1 MTKGCYT
8 CRRRRVVCD
17 NGLPTCRKCRTA
29 GKECLGYQ
37 KPLVWVKGGVASRG
51 KMMGLSFDDVI
62 ESPRSRGHCIQQPEE
77 GATGSPDR
85 QEYRLE
91 AVLNDTSLPQTCTS
105 KIESQTV
112 GPDRG
117 RSLVTADPSTP
128 TGDEHQQY
136 IDGNDE
142 TSIVHVPA
150 RSPQST
156 HIPSPR
162 AALVDPLFQDLDRL
176 SRLYISHFNQRC
188 VHDLALYD
196 KVKNPYRDLIPLVA
210 QSRVLSDVLAAVG
223 AVHYASISHAEGSS
237 ILVASGMPVIS
248 GPGLPFQ
255 DNETSATAL
264 SQGPS
269 SQAFEHFLRFKH
281 RALRQL
287 SLDLLDPIT
296 RNDDK
301 TVAGILVLVLLD
313 AMESGSGAW
322 KFHLEGAKNL
332 LRSRQD
338 SMSDSNMRRIVEGLD
353 TFVIDSCLILEI
365 MGSTLARPGA
375 LSKPFYS
382 HKMGPGILK
391 RLEQTSWVGCPAYLL
406 EVIFFVHAQRYS
418 DTDLYDSESSPLNHL
433 SSPES
438 LLHHIQNFDPSAW
451 AQEMQN
457 FFFLT
462 DLSARLALAS
472 AYKAAVYLYASRVL
486 SKSKPNSS
494 SSVTPVKYYRSREHS
509 EAADELIYQL
519 SLIRSPDPHF
529 KCLIWPTF
537 IAGAESKNVS
547 QRTFALDRLQA
558 LWTAISSINV
568 RNAAWVLGIMWQ
580 RQDERR
586 LQREQ
591 AFTSDESINLNHDGN
606 DDDNDDFDWIQELD
620 NSPADW
626 LFI

>member
-1 MTKGCYT
+1 
-8 CRRRRVVCD
+8 
-17 NGLPTCRKCRTA
+17 
-29 GKECLGYQ
+29 
-37 KPLVWVKGGVASRG
+37 
-51 KMMGLSFDDVI
+51 
-62 ESPRSRGHCIQQPEE
+62 
-77 GATGSPDR
+77 
-85 QEYRLE
+85 
-91 AVLNDTSLPQTCTS
+91 
-105 KIESQTV
+105 
-112 GPDRG
+112 
-117 RSLVTADPSTP
+117 
-128 TGDEHQQY
+128 
-136 IDGNDE
+136 
-142 TSIVHVPA
+142 
-150 RSPQST
+150 
-156 HIPSPR
+156 
-162 AALVDPLFQDLDRL
+162 
-176 SRLYISHFNQRC
+176 
-188 VHDLALYD
+188 
-196 KVKNPYRDLIPLVA
+196 
-210 QSRVLSDVLAAVG
+210 
-223 AVHYASISHAEGSS
+223 
-237 ILVASGMPVIS
+237 MPVIS

-287 SLDLLDPIT
+287 SLDLLDPVM
-296 RNDDK
+296 RNDDR

-338 SMSDSNMRRIVEGLD
+338 GMSDSNMRRIVEGLD

-451 AQEMQN
+451 AQEMQS
-457 FFFLT
+457 FLFLT

-486 SKSKPNSS
+486 SKSKLNSS
-494 SSVTPVKYYRSREHS
+494 SSITPVKYYRSSEHS
-509 EAADELIYQL
+509 EAVDELIYQL
-519 SLIRSPDPHF
+519 SLIRCSDPHF

-537 IAGAESKNVS
+537 IAGAESKYAS

-580 RQDERR
+580 RQDERQ
-586 LQREQ
+586 LQRETRIQ
-591 AFTSDESINLNHDGN
+591 ALDSDGSVNLDYENSN
-606 DDDNDDFDWIQELD
+606 DSNDDDFDWIQELD

>member
-1 MTKGCYT
+1 
-8 CRRRRVVCD
+8 
-17 NGLPTCRKCRTA
+17 
-29 GKECLGYQ
+29 
-37 KPLVWVKGGVASRG
+37 
-51 KMMGLSFDDVI
+51 MMGLSFDDVI
-62 ESPRSRGHCIQQPEE
+62 DSPKGQDSRDHEIQQSEEGVIDPLHHQENIETVSNDMSFSPRT
-77 GATGSPDR
+77 ATSIEFQFVDPDR
-85 QEYRLE
+85 
-91 AVLNDTSLPQTCTS
+91 AGSLATTN
-105 KIESQTV
+105 
-112 GPDRG
+112 R
-117 RSLVTADPSTP
+117 
-128 TGDEHQQY
+128 TGEVHQQY
-136 IDGNDE
+136 VDGNED
-142 TSIVHVPA
+142 TSIVHTPA
-150 RSPQST
+150 RSLQST
-156 HIPSPR
+156 TYVPSPR

-196 KVKNPYRDLIPLVA
+196 KVKNPYRELIPLVG

-223 AVHYASISHAEGSS
+223 AVHYASISHGEGSS

-287 SLDLLDPIT
+287 SLDLLDPVM
-296 RNDDK
+296 RNDDR

-338 SMSDSNMRRIVEGLD
+338 GMSDSNMRRIVEGLD

-451 AQEMQN
+451 AQEMQS
-457 FFFLT
+457 FLFLT

-486 SKSKPNSS
+486 SKSKLNSS
-494 SSVTPVKYYRSREHS
+494 SSITPVKYYRSSEHS
-509 EAADELIYQL
+509 EAVDELIYQL
-519 SLIRSPDPHF
+519 SLIRCSDPHF

-537 IAGAESKNVS
+537 IAGAESKYAS

-580 RQDERR
+580 RQDERQ
-586 LQREQ
+586 LQRETRIQ
-591 AFTSDESINLNHDGN
+591 ALDSDGSVNLDYENSN
-606 DDDNDDFDWIQELD
+606 DSNDDDFDWIQELD